1 MKIKNIEPVDFME
14 PTRLKVSPV
23 ATILDVGD
31 ETSKQ
36 TEKFRKRKDSK
47 KRTQRRKL
55 ERQRKESFNGR
66 I

>member
-1 MKIKNIEPVDFME
+1 VKIKNIEPVDYME
-14 PTRLKVSPV
+14 PTEFKVLPV

-36 TEKFRKRKDSK
+36 NEKFRKRKDSK

-55 ERQRKESFNGR
+55 ERQRKERFNGR